1 MAKVERNALVQL
13 EKNQSDNIKVSIA
26 YNHPQ
31 SNNSNLNNI
40 NIGVG
45 SMQLLED
52 NTEDDDD

>member
-26 YNHPQ
+26 CNHPQ

>member
-13 EKNQSDNIKVSIA
+13 EKNHLDNIKVKIA
-26 YNHPQ
+26 YNNPS
-31 SNNSNLNNI
+31 SNIDNLINT

-52 NTEDDDD
+52 NTEDDDE